1 MGGGVVSAH
10 YVKQA
15 TGCWWGEG
23 RTNHSNHGIV
33 GTLKINIEEV
43 TNNSAIAKICLQPPK
58 STFMAFLYS
67 WMNMHVMAKQKHVT
81 CFLLRSDKV
90 RRFP

>member
-15 TGCWWGEG
+15 TGCCVWGG
-23 RTNHSNHGIV
+23 TNHSNHEIL
-33 GTLKINIEEV
+33 GTLKINTEEV
-43 TNNSAIAKICLQPPK
+43 TNSAIAKIFLQPPK

-81 CFLLRSDKV
+81 CFLLRSDQV